1 MLRFDRLLVP
11 VDFSKY
17 SMAALEYAL
26 ALAKK
31 LNGPQTLVVLHVA
44 EGLPHFLESS
54 SKGTQPGKEHE
65 KEMKRVAKEEIKRFI
80 KKVDAGEEKI
90 DFAVIVGKPAA
101 EKIAQYADDKGFD
114 AIVIGSQGKG
124 ALERLVLGSC
134 MLQVQRLANCPVLAV
149 KHPSEWVSKD

>member
-31 LNGPQTLVVLHVA
+31 LQGPQTLVVLHVA
-44 EGLPHFLESS
+44 EGLPHFLETT
-54 SKGTQPGKEHE
+54 SKGSQFGHEHE

-80 KKVDAGEEKI
+80 KNVDAGEEIIKS
-90 DFAVIVGKPAA
+90 AVIVGKPAA
-101 EKIAQYADDKGFD
+101 EKIAQYADEEGFD
-114 AIVIGSQGKG
+114 VIVIGSQGKG
-124 ALERLVLGSC
+124 ALERLVLGSV

-149 KHPSEWVSKD
+149 KHPSEWCKKD